1 MLRFNSMPLT
11 FSIILAAA
19 LLPAA
24 VFAQSQESVAEAAR
38 RAREQKKPAAKPSKV
53 ITDDDVKHA
62 ASASSEPAP
71 APGAQA
77 PPSAGAANQP
87 AGASAVPDP
96 KDEKASKELAA
107 LKEEIKQV
115 QSDLDLLQRQLSLE
129 QDTYQSNPDNAHD
142 TAGKAKVDG
151 IKLQAGDKLQELDR
165 LKAHLMELL
174 PPQTGAAAAP
184 PKP

>member
-1 MLRFNSMPLT
+1 MLRFNSMRLT
-11 FSIILAAA
+11 FSVILAAA
-19 LLPAA
+19 LFPAA
-24 VFAQSQESVAEAAR
+24 AFAQSQDSVAEAAR

-77 PPSAGAANQP
+77 PPSAGA
-87 AGASAVPDP
+87 SAVPDP

-107 LKEEIKQV
+107 LKEEAKQM

-129 QDTYQSNPDNAHD
+129 QDTYQSNPDYVHD

-151 IKLQAGDKLQELDR
+151 IKLQVGDKQQALDR
-165 LKAHLMELL
+165 LKAHLAELL
-174 PPQTGAAAAP
+174 SSQPGAAAAP
-184 PKP
+184 PKS